1 MSDIFADYSFGGWLK
16 RFRAKRDMSMRQTA
30 IKLGYDCGNFSKL
43 ERGILPP
50 PKTYAAI
57 KDICDVLEFNETEL
71 EMLVSTAY
79 SFHLGKFNE
88 RFKP

>member
-1 MSDIFADYSFGGWLK
+1 MSDITKDYSFGGWLK
-16 RFRAKRDMSMRQTA
+16 QFRSKKGLSMRKA
-30 IKLGYDCGNFSKL
+30 SIIAGWDCGNFSKL

-50 PKTYAAI
+50 PRTYAGV
-57 KDICDVLEFNETEL
+57 KDMCDLFGFGELEL

-79 SFHLGKFNE
+79 SFHLGKFQE